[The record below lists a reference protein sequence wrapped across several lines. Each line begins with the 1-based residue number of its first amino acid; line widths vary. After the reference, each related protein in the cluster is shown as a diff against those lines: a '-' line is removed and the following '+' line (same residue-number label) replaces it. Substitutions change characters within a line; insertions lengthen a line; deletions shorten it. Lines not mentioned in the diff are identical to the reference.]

1 MIGWHSFRHAL
12 ASNLRSMGIDVKVA
26 QELLRHANSRIT
38 LDIYTHAVS
47 ADKREASKK
56 QIEMLM
62 GKVAVPEP
70 SYRSVPAALEAS
82 L

>member
-1 MIGWHSFRHAL
+1 
-12 ASNLRSMGIDVKVA
+12 MGIDGKVA

-38 LDIYTHAVS
+38 IDIYTHAVS

-62 GKVAVPEP
+62 GEVAVPEP